1 MRDTG
6 SGERYRT
13 QALDVV
19 SIEFRIIFINQLKG
33 PYRANT
39 RNIYKQN
46 NTNNN
51 THS

>member
-1 MRDTG
+1 VPFKAGLT
-6 SGERYRT
+6 
-13 QALDVV
+13 V
-19 SIEFRIIFINQLKG
+19 SHTIIELELELSLLTNSQG